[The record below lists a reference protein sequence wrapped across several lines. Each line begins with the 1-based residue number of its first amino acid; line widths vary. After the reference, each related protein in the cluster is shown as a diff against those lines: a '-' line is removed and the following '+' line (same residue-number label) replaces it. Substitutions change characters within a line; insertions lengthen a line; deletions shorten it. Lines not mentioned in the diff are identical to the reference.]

1 MDRAPASS
9 QHGFSLIEVLAVLII
24 SSTLLVSLNTL
35 VMMSQRSY
43 LEFSAESADRSKEFF
58 FEHQFAALISALEYR
73 PHPDVEGPCQLTGNS
88 DGFSGCFYDVFDDA
102 RSAKAFSIS
111 IQTVDGGSTV
121 KLTYGESEFDWAV
134 SAQAISVGYMNA
146 NGTVVAEWPPQQ
158 TQQVARNDDPVVP
171 RGVVLNF
178 GKENEP
184 GWERRLFA
192 TET

>member
-9 QHGFSLIEVLAVLII
+9 QQGFSLVEVLAVLII
-24 SSTLLVSLNTL
+24 SSTLLVSLNSL

-102 RSAKAFSIS
+102 RSAKAFSVS

-121 KLTYGESEFDWAV
+121 TLTYADATYEWAV
-134 SAQAISVGYMNA
+134 TEQIVTLGYMNDGGA
-146 NGTVVAEWPPQQ
+146 VAAEWPPQQ
-158 TQQVARNDDPVVP
+158 SRPNNDPIVP

-178 GKENEP
+178 GTERET

-192 TET
+192 TNHD